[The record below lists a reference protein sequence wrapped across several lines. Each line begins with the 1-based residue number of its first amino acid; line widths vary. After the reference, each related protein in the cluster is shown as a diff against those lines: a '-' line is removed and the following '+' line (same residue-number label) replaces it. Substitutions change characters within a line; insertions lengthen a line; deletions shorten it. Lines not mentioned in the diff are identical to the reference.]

1 MFVIAFGHQSGGRGA
16 YSHFR
21 VLPHAGYALFTAFI
35 RAASLQDSL
44 FGFGF
49 LRVFTYELKMTASQ
63 QLLAEYVTNGSESAF
78 RELVMRYVDLVFSTA
93 VRLVGG
99 DTHLAQDVAQTVFAH
114 LARKACALPRDVLLG
129 GWLHRHTCFVASKI
143 MRGER
148 RRQFR
153 ERQAVAMNEQQDY
166 SEANLAQLASVLDEA
181 INQLGSEDRT
191 AVLLRYFEQRDLR
204 SIGKVMGSS
213 EDAARMRV
221 NRAVEKLHIL
231 LKHRGVALSAA
242 ALGTLLTAKAVTAA
256 PAGLAVTISNAALAG
271 AVAGTGTIF
280 TILKF
285 MTMTNVKLSL
295 AALVVVG
302 ALTTSMIQH
311 QEREKLRSE
320 NESLRQQITKIQSD
334 NESLS
339 RRKMLAKPMMRLP
352 APRVAAAALP
362 AKPSAADLQSIHLQ
376 LRKDGKVP
384 KLTADQIEAY
394 LKANQRNAAS
404 LLAAFRNTGDSALL
418 REAMQK
424 YSNDSQVAFAAAINK
439 DLAPQE
445 QRQWLDAFEKL
456 APDNALANYLSAN
469 NYFNSGQTDQAVR
482 ELVAAAA
489 KTQLQDY
496 AVEDIQNVKEAYLD
510 AGYSDTDAEA
520 IALMQQS
527 GGLPNP
533 NLMGLR
539 QLADNMVNLANSY
552 AQGGDMASAQ
562 ATLQMVVTLGQAYL
576 GLGEKT
582 AVTQMIGQN
591 IEHVGLAAMDPSSP
605 FDDAGQTVQDQIAS
619 IAQQRAAVMQLGQEF
634 QGVQPMMTAQD
645 WVNYTD
651 RVMVFGQQAAN
662 QWIVSKFG
670 QH

>member
-1 MFVIAFGHQSGGRGA
+1 
-16 YSHFR
+16 
-21 VLPHAGYALFTAFI
+21 
-35 RAASLQDSL
+35 L

-78 RELVMRYVDLVFSTA
+78 RELVVRYLDLVFSTA

-99 DTHLAQDVAQTVFAH
+99 DTHLAQDVAQTVFVD
-114 LARKACALPRDVLLG
+114 LARKACTLPRDVMVG

-148 RRQFR
+148 RRRFR
-153 ERQAVAMNEQQDY
+153 ERQAVAMNEQQDN
-166 SEANLAQLASVLDEA
+166 SEANLAQVTPILDEV
-181 INQLGSEDRT
+181 INQLGAEDRT
-191 AVLLRYFEQRDLR
+191 AILLRFFEQRDLQ
-204 SIGKVMGSS
+204 SIGKAMGSS

-221 NRAVEKLHIL
+221 NRALEKLHFL
-231 LKHRGVALSAA
+231 LRHRGVNLSVT
-242 ALGTLLTAKAVTAA
+242 ALGVLLAAKVVTAA
-256 PAGLAVTISNAALAG
+256 PAGLALTISNAALAG
-271 AVAGTGTIF
+271 AVAGTGTMF
-280 TILKF
+280 TLLKC
-285 MTMTNVKLSL
+285 MTMTNLKLGL
-295 AALVVVG
+295 GVMVVAG
-302 ALTTSMIQH
+302 AVTTSVIQR
-311 QEREKLRSE
+311 QAQAKLRSE
-320 NESLRQQITKIQSD
+320 NESLRQQITQLQSD
-334 NESLS
+334 NQSLS
-339 RRKMLAKPMMRLP
+339 RRKTVAKPMIRLP
-352 APRVAAAALP
+352 APQVHPAALP
-362 AKPSAADLQSIHLQ
+362 VEPPAADWQSIHLQ

-404 LLAAFRNTGDSALL
+404 LLAAFRNTGNLTLL

-424 YSNDSQVAFAAAINK
+424 YPNDPQVDFAAAINK
-439 DLAPQE
+439 DLTPQE
-445 QRQWLDAFEKL
+445 QRQSLDAFEKL

-469 NYFNSGQTDQAVR
+469 NYFNSGQTDQAVQ
-482 ELVAAAA
+482 ELVAAAS

-496 AVEDIQNVKEAYLD
+496 AVEDVQNVKEAYLA

-562 ATLQMVVTLGQAYL
+562 ATLQMVVNLGQQYL

-582 AVTQMIGQN
+582 AVTQIIGQN
-591 IEHVGLAAMDPSSP
+591 IEQVGLAAMDPSSP
-605 FDDAGQTVQDQIAS
+605 YGDAGQTVQDQIAA
-619 IAQQRAAVMQLGQEF
+619 IAQQRAALMQLGQEF
-634 QGVQPMMTAQD
+634 QAVQPMMTTQD
-645 WVNYTD
+645 WFNYTD

-662 QWIVSKFG
+662 QWVVGKYA